1 MESLR
6 AEAIWSIC
14 AVKLKQVS
22 LRISNRFWQMDHAFM
37 KLHIHR
43 FRSTTAAMRSRNVN
57 HKLLKNRRWRRWW
70 WGSMDLSSP
79 RPCPKQV
86 RNRKRE
92 DTASDRDHGCDQE
105 MWKVLRR
112 REKIGWPRVFWKIH
126 CQYRASNELLTT
138 SNGKGT
144 HWTTDVRD
152 RVWGRSGCVD
162 GTCHCITTVFNWRP
176 WHSHDT

>member
-1 MESLR
+1 MHSNLQPYCLLSVTMESLR

-70 WGSMDLSSP
+70 WGQWIFRHQDLVQSKFAIGNVKTRHRIEIMGAIKKCGKSSEDE
-79 RPCPKQV
+79 RRLDDLEYFGKSIASTV
-86 RNRKRE
+86 RRMNYWQQAMAKARIE
-92 DTASDRDHGCDQE
+92 QLMFEIEFGAD
-105 MWKVLRR
+105 L
-112 REKIGWPRVFWKIH
+112 
-126 CQYRASNELLTT
+126 
-138 SNGKGT
+138 
-144 HWTTDVRD
+144 DV
-152 RVWGRSGCVD
+152 S
-162 GTCHCITTVFNWRP
+162 TVP
-176 WHSHDT
+176 VTV